1 MTTKFCPHCKKE
13 REARGFNLH
22 IISCKAK
29 TQMEVLRK
37 RYANQ
42 TANMPPTVA
51 DRFLKKA
58 QEAGGGR

>member
-1 MTTKFCPHCKKE
+1 MTKVCPHCKKE

-37 RYANQ
+37 RYASQ
-42 TANMPPTVA
+42 IATMSPSVA
-51 DRFLKKA
+51 DRFLRKA
-58 QEAGGGR
+58 REAGGGR